1 MTSHQPVLLERE
13 APRAVLEQAL
23 AAARVGRGHVV
34 SVEGEAGIGKTSLV
48 LSFAAAHRHDA
59 RVYVGGC
66 EHLATPEPLGPLRDI
81 ARDSE
86 GRFSISATSQ
96 LTTFEALLRLLRLG
110 RAPGLLLIEDIHWAD
125 DATLDLLRYLG
136 RRVRELPILIVT
148 TFRNDE
154 ASSQARLASLWSDMP
169 RDCSQRID
177 LHPLSAAAV
186 AVLAGQHGRDGSR
199 QILEITGGN
208 PFYVTEFLA
217 GDGAAVPQ
225 RVRDATLARSSR
237 LSVHARRTLECASI
251 FPRQID
257 QKLLLELSGDTS
269 YDWIEECIHAGMLK
283 ISGVSLSFRH
293 ELARRAVQDS
303 MAPLRRREL
312 HANALALLKDEPQV
326 GAAAVAHHAQEAGN
340 TEDLVAYSLRAAD
353 EASALG
359 SHRQSVEHL
368 TRALEHAPLFLDA
381 ERADLLQR
389 LAEAGEQCGA
399 FDVAMKAT
407 EQAIAIRRATADI
420 LGLGN
425 ALRTAARLHWHYGQ
439 PEIAER
445 LANEA
450 VDTLRE
456 HRTSWQYAMAL
467 STQSQLDMLADRNDL
482 AIPRAQEA
490 MELAESLGRDDIFL
504 HALTNGTTALCAT
517 DVEAGVPHMLAAL
530 AEARRRDAPD
540 LLPRLYA
547 NLVYMM
553 MSDRRYR
560 DLFQHM
566 EQGINAATAR
576 ENAPFEAY
584 IRGARA
590 IALVDVGR
598 ICEGI
603 EEAEL
608 VIHGPYPRATSRFNA
623 KIALARGRIR
633 TGQPEDGVLDELRS
647 MPTSERDIMRRAP
660 LAVVDAE
667 ALWLGLPRP
676 GALERLRAAFHAA
689 LHAQGQQWTL
699 ADTAIW
705 LKMLGDPVSLPEE
718 LLRRLRPGP
727 RAHIQGNWREAAK
740 AWSETGC
747 PYEQAMALSLGD
759 EGSQLEAL
767 AIFDS
772 LGAAPAASKLRRE
785 MRARG
790 ARGIPRGPNAH
801 TKANPVGLTRRQA
814 QVLALLGEG
823 LSNGRIA
830 ERLYISP
837 KTTQHHVSA
846 IIAQLGASTR
856 HEAATAARQRGLL
869 SDHQKLG
876 AAPHKYR

>member
-1 MTSHQPVLLERE
+1 MSSHHPVLLERE
-13 APRAVLEQAL
+13 APRATLEQAL
-23 AAARVGRGHVV
+23 SGARAGRGQIVAI
-34 SVEGEAGIGKTSLV
+34 EGEAGIGKTSLAV
-48 LSFAAAHRHDA
+48 SFAEAHRHDA

-86 GRFSISATSQ
+86 GRFAVSETSQ
-96 LTTFEALLRLLRLG
+96 LTTFEALLRLLKSG
-110 RAPGLLLIEDIHWAD
+110 RAPNLLLIEDIHWAD

-136 RRVRELPILIVT
+136 RRIREMPILIVA

-154 ASSQARLASLWSDMP
+154 APSQSRLASLWSDMP
-169 RDCSQRID
+169 RDCSQRIE
-177 LHPLSAAAV
+177 LQPLSAAAI
-186 AVLAGQHGRDGSR
+186 AALAGQHGHHSSR
-199 QILEITGGN
+199 QILEVTGGN
-208 PFYVTEFLA
+208 PFHVTEFLA

-237 LSVHARRTLECASI
+237 LTPHARRTLECASI

-257 QKLLLELSGDTS
+257 QKLLLNLSGDSS
-269 YDWIEECIHAGMLK
+269 YDWIEECMRAGMLK
-283 ISGVSLSFRH
+283 TSGTSLSFRH

-312 HANALALLKDEPQV
+312 HANALALLKDNSDV
-326 GAAAVAHHAQEAGN
+326 GAAAVAHHAQGAGN
-340 TEDLVAYSLRAAD
+340 TADLVSYSLRAAD
-353 EASALG
+353 EAGALG

-368 TRALEHAPLFLDA
+368 TRALEHATLLSDA
-381 ERADLLQR
+381 QRADLLQR

-399 FDVAMKAT
+399 FDVAMKSI
-407 EQAIAIRRATADI
+407 EQAIAIRRATADV

-425 ALRTAARLHWHYGQ
+425 ALRTAARLHWHHGQ
-439 PEIAER
+439 PAIAER
-445 LANEA
+445 MAGEA
-450 VDTLRE
+450 LDTMRD
-456 HRTSWQYAMAL
+456 HRSSWQYAMAL

-490 MELAESLGRDDIFL
+490 MALAENLRRDDIFL
-504 HALTNGTTALCAT
+504 HALTNGTTARCSS
-517 DVEAGVPHMLAAL
+517 DVEEGLPHMLAAI
-530 AEARRRDAPD
+530 AEARRRNAPD

-553 MSDRRYR
+553 TSDRRYG
-560 DLFQHM
+560 DLFQHF
-566 EQGINAATAR
+566 EQGVNAATAR

-584 IRGARA
+584 IRGTRA
-590 IALVDVGR
+590 IALVDIGR
-598 ICEGI
+598 IPEGT

-608 VIHGPYPRATSRFNA
+608 VIYGPFPRATSRFNA
-623 KIALARGRIR
+623 KIALARARIR

-676 GALERLRAAFHAA
+676 GALERLRAAFRAA
-689 LHAQGQQWTL
+689 LHAQGQHWTL
-699 ADTAIW
+699 ADTALW
-705 LKMLGDPVSLPEE
+705 LRTLGDPVSIPEE
-718 LLRRLRPGP
+718 SLRRLRPAP
-727 RAHIQGNWREAAK
+727 RAHVQGHWREAAK
-740 AWSETGC
+740 AWSETSC

-759 EGSQLEAL
+759 ESSQLEAL
-767 AIFDS
+767 AILDR

-814 QVLALLGEG
+814 QVLALLDEG
-823 LSNGRIA
+823 LSTGRIA

-856 HEAATAARQRGLL
+856 QEAAAAARRRGLL
-869 SDHQKLG
+869 NGHQELG
-876 AAPHKYR
+876 EARYKHR